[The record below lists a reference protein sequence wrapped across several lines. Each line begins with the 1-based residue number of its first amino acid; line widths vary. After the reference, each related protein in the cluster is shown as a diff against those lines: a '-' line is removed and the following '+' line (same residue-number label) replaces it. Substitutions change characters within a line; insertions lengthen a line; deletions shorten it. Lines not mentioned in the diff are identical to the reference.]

1 MFTKRNTSNYRPLFR
16 IFFSFLFLS
25 FCIPLLTSCSS
36 QRVIVNGLEER
47 EANEILVFL
56 AENGIQ
62 ATKVQQPSAGGGG
75 AKIALYDVSVP
86 EANATEAMA
95 LLNQAGLPRRKTQN
109 LLNIFS
115 GTGLVPSDLEQ
126 KIRYEAGLAEQ
137 IASTI
142 RKIDGVLD
150 ADVQLSFP
158 PEDPL
163 NPGHY
168 KGKITASVFV
178 KHNGILDDPN
188 SHLIT
193 KIKRLVAASVT
204 GLSYD
209 DVTVIPVRAQGN
221 ESSTGIINNAPTEER
236 QYVDVWSLIIAQES
250 LFRFRIIFF
259 SFVLLIFLLLILLVW
274 ICWKVSPLLNRYG
287 GFKELFHLHP
297 IKLEHKPEEEKPEEK
312 EAAKKEAKSAEE
324 EDKDVDVT

>member
-16 IFFSFLFLS
+16 ILFSFLFLS

-209 DVTVIPVRAQGN
+209 DVTVIPVRAQVN

-297 IKLEHKPEEEKPEEK
+297 IKLEQKPEEEKPEEK